1 MYFLLVRSLSFEIQ
15 QLSIHISFATQGVYL
30 LVLLCRTEAIGVT
43 YFCWCHLFSFFLMA
57 MECVCKKILI
67 IAVLEHSVLP
77 TASQEKQTGFFVF
90 YRM

>member
-1 MYFLLVRSLSFEIQ
+1 MKFGSYLYIFHLLHRGI
-15 QLSIHISFATQGVYL
+15 YL
-30 LVLLCRTEAIGVT
+30 LVLLCRAETIGVT
-43 YFCWCHLFSFFLMA
+43 YFFVTGGFFLMA

-67 IAVLEHSVLP
+67 IAVLEDSVLP